1 MKKILITAI
10 AVGLLSTSAMA
21 VDGKISQ
28 IQITAA
34 DLKVIKIIDGAT
46 SVEKSQKLVG
56 TPEAI
61 KAMLAVVLTAKASN
75 ADVTLTTGTGDNGT
89 GWNNVILK

>member
-1 MKKILITAI
+1 MKKILIAAV
-10 AVGLLSTSAMA
+10 AVGLITTSAMA

-28 IQITAA
+28 VQITAA
-34 DLKVIKIIDGAT
+34 NLNVVKIIDGT
-46 SVEKSQKLVG
+46 SSVEKSQKLVG
-56 TPEAI
+56 TPDAI

-75 ADVTLTTGTGDNGT
+75 ADVTLTTGAGDNGT

>member
-1 MKKILITAI
+1 
-10 AVGLLSTSAMA
+10 MA

-28 IQITAA
+28 VQITAA
-34 DLKVIKIIDGAT
+34 NLNVVKIIDGAT

-56 TPEAI
+56 TAEAI
-61 KAMLAVVLTAKASN
+61 KAMLAVILTAKASN
-75 ADVTLTTGTGDNGT
+75 ADVTLTIGTADNGT